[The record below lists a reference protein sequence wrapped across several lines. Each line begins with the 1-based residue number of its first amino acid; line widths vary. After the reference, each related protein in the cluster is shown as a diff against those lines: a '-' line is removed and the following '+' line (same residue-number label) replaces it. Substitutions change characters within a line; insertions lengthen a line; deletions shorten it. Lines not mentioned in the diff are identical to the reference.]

1 MLLDGRIG
9 ACYSE
14 DEMRMN
20 RGLMDMKKVDSPAA
34 RGAALLKRRWI
45 RVMLWVLLL
54 LTAGAIFAFSAQDG
68 GASGRLSAL
77 LSDLIIRMVEDGG
90 TQAVQPGVQGF
101 VEKLVRKAAHV
112 AEFAALGFFLRMLA
126 GAYDLRRPTRWCWL
140 AGTVWAALDE
150 MHQLFV
156 PGRGGMWQDALLD
169 AVGVLMGITVA
180 YAVLVLL
187 GRAMVKFGWKSSGWE
202 GSHPLE

>member
-1 MLLDGRIG
+1 
-9 ACYSE
+9 
-14 DEMRMN
+14 
-20 RGLMDMKKVDSPAA
+20 MKKVDSPAA
-34 RGAALLKRRWI
+34 RGAALLKKRWI
-45 RVMLWVLLL
+45 RVLLWVLLL

-77 LSDLIIRMVEDGG
+77 LSEFLIRMVEDGG
-90 TQAVQPGVQGF
+90 QQAVQPGVQSF

-112 AEFAALGFFLRMLA
+112 AEFALLGFFLRMLA

-150 MHQLFV
+150 VHQLFV

-169 AVGVLMGITVA
+169 AAGVLAGITVA

-187 GRAMVKFGWKSSGWE
+187 GRAMVKFGWKGSERE
-202 GSHPLE
+202 GTHPLG